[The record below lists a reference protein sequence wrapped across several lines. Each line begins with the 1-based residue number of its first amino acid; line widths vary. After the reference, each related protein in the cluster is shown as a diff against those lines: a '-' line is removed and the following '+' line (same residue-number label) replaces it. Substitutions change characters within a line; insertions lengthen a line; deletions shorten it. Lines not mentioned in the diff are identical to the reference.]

1 LAEEVGMKV
10 LVISNHK
17 LLGHSLV
24 AMLEHPDVPQD
35 ETLEVGLCD
44 SVSAAPR
51 LRESIVEL
59 VLVEAI
65 TNFRDG
71 IATLRTIKNAFPVI
85 DAVMLGVADDETSI
99 YESIIAGADGYL
111 THDVPSST
119 LVATL
124 LGLKR
129 GELGLSRTAALRV
142 IRRLRHALETRVLH
156 PPSEVSE
163 KLTPR
168 ERQVFELVCQGMRSR
183 EIAQQLGIAEA
194 TIYKHVQN
202 ILEKLHVKSRTQAII
217 AIERDNEA

>member
-1 LAEEVGMKV
+1 MKV

-24 AMLEHPDVPQD
+24 AMLDHPDAPQD
-35 ETLEVGLCD
+35 DALEVSLCD
-44 SVSAAPR
+44 SNSALSG
-51 LRESIVEL
+51 LRESMAEL

-71 IATLRTIKNAFPVI
+71 IATLRMIKNSFPVI
-85 DAVMLGVADDETSI
+85 DAVMLCVADDEASVF
-99 YESIIAGADGYL
+99 ESIMAGADGYL

-129 GELGLSRTAALRV
+129 GELGLSRTTALRV
-142 IRRLRHALETRVLH
+142 IRQLRHALEAHVPH
-156 PPSEVSE
+156 PPSEMSG

-168 ERQVFELVCQGMRSR
+168 EREVFELVCQGMRSR
-183 EIAQQLGIAEA
+183 EIAQELGIAEA

-217 AIERDNEA
+217 AIERDNGA

>member
-1 LAEEVGMKV
+1 MKA

-24 AMLEHPDVPQD
+24 AMLEHPDVLQD
-35 ETLEVGLCD
+35 ETLEVSLCD
-44 SVSAAPR
+44 TISAVPR
-51 LRESIVEL
+51 LRESMAEL

-71 IATLRTIKNAFPVI
+71 IATLRMMKSSFPKI
-85 DAVMLGVADDETSI
+85 DAVMLGVAEDEASVF
-99 YESIIAGADGYL
+99 ESIMAGADGYV
-111 THDVPSST
+111 TQDVPSSV

-129 GELGLSRTAALRV
+129 GEIGLSRTAALRV
-142 IRRLRHALETRVLH
+142 IRQLRHALESHIPR
-156 PPSEVSE
+156 PPGKVSE

-168 ERQVFELVCQGMRSR
+168 EREVFELVCQGMRSR
-183 EIAQQLGIAEA
+183 EIAHELSIAEA
-194 TIYKHVQN
+194 TIYKHVQK

-217 AIERDNEA
+217 AIEHSNEA

>member
-1 LAEEVGMKV
+1 MKV

-24 AMLEHPDVPQD
+24 AMLEHPDAPQD
-35 ETLEVGLCD
+35 ETLEVSLSD
-44 SVSAAPR
+44 SVSAVAR
-51 LRESIVEL
+51 LRESMAEM

-65 TNFRDG
+65 TNLRDG
-71 IATLRTIKNAFPVI
+71 IATLRTIKSAFPVI
-85 DAVMLGVADDETSI
+85 DTVMLGVADDEASV
-99 YESIIAGADGYL
+99 YESIVAGADGYL

-129 GELGLSRTAALRV
+129 GELGVSRTAALRV
-142 IRRLRHALETRVLH
+142 IRRLRHALETRVPH
-156 PPSEVSE
+156 PSSEVSG

-168 ERQVFELVCQGMRSR
+168 EREVFELVCQGMRSR
-183 EIAQQLGIAEA
+183 EIAQELGIAEA

-202 ILEKLHVKSRTQAII
+202 ILDKLHVKSRTQAII
-217 AIERDNEA
+217 AIERDNEV